1 MDDCGGLYSK
11 ARRIM
16 TKIPA
21 DKLAIYQAKDGAIEL
36 PVDASNDTIWATKT
50 LRGDLL
56 AINEWRG
63 VKG

>member
-1 MDDCGGLYSK
+1 
-11 ARRIM
+11 M